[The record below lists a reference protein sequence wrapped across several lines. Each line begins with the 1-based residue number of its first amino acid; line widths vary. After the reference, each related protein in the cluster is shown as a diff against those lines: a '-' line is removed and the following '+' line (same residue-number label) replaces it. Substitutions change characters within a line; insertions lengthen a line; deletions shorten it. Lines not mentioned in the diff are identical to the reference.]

1 MNKTI
6 KVKIT
11 KATSPTF
18 WYVNEVGEEYD
29 VELLHGDSYN
39 LTEDVLELRKGNYD
53 IPVRMILKQDCKLI
67 N

>member
-1 MNKTI
+1 MNKTM

-11 KATSPTF
+11 KTTSPTF
-18 WYVNEVGEEYD
+18 WYINEVGEEYD

-39 LTEDVLELRKGNYD
+39 LTKDVLELRKGNYD